1 MRVYP
6 AVPDVDFSQS
16 LPGCAL
22 KAGLW
27 IETAWPRGKGQET
40 SSGPGSATK

>member
-16 LPGCAL
+16 LPGSAS
-22 KAGLW
+22 KSGLW

-40 SSGPGSATK
+40 SCGSATK